1 MLEEIG
7 EYYKIPKN
15 YIGFKIT
22 NIKGKDRGLLK
33 NKNGSMSGAA
43 ARTKFLMNIENRNHI
58 EYKKCLV
65 RNTRQHKLARVQ
77 RQL

>member
-7 EYYKIPKN
+7 EYYKLHKD

-22 NIKGKDRGLLK
+22 NIKVKGRGLLK

-43 ARTKFLMNIENRNHI
+43 ARTKFLMNIENRKHI
-58 EYKKCLV
+58 KYKKWLV

-77 RQL
+77 RKL